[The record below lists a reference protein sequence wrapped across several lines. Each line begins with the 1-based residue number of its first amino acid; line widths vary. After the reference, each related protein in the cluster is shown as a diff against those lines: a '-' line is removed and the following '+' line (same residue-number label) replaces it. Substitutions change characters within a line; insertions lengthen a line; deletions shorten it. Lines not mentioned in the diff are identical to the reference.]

1 MKKLFISE
9 YLNYVFQKKVWIV
22 ENIYMIKIMQL
33 YYSSYNKKFISH
45 TFFTDAINN
54 SSFPIFLNHVNK
66 LNDKILYHSQVHGV
80 KHILNVTF
88 FSYLIACNENMDE
101 NDMNILLEIA
111 LYHDIG
117 RIDDREDRA
126 HGYRGAEKMLMHLS
140 DDKIDMLIPA
150 IIHAHSLLDEEAYQ
164 IFRQYNIEKS
174 QYARYSKILSI
185 IKDAD
190 ALDRFRLRPNSL
202 KPEYFRIDFSKIL
215 ISLACVLS
223 KVEWHE

>member
-88 FSYLIACNENMDE
+88 FSFLIACNENMSA
-101 NDMNILLEIA
+101 NDMGILLETA
-111 LYHDIG
+111 LYHDI
-117 RIDDREDRA
+117 
-126 HGYRGAEKMLMHLS
+126 
-140 DDKIDMLIPA
+140 IPA
-150 IIHAHSLLDEEAYQ
+150 VIHAHSLLDEEAYQ

>member
-1 MKKLFISE
+1 M
-9 YLNYVFQKKVWIV
+9 
-22 ENIYMIKIMQL
+22 
-33 YYSSYNKKFISH
+33 
-45 TFFTDAINN
+45 
-54 SSFPIFLNHVNK
+54 
-66 LNDKILYHSQVHGV
+66 
-80 KHILNVTF
+80 
-88 FSYLIACNENMDE
+88 
-101 NDMNILLEIA
+101 LLA

-117 RIDDREDRA
+117 RDDDMEDSD
-126 HGYRGAEKMLMHLS
+126 HGHRGAKKILMHIS
-140 DDKIDMLIPA
+140 DNKMDMIIPA
-150 IIHAHSLLDEEAYQ
+150 VIHAHSLLDEEAYQ

-202 KPEYFRIDFSKIL
+202 NPEYFRIDFSKIL

>member
-54 SSFPIFLNHVNK
+54 SSFPIFLNQVNK

-88 FSYLIACNENMDE
+88 FSFLIACNENMSA
-101 NDMNILLEIA
+101 NDMGILLETA

-117 RIDDREDRA
+117 RNDDMEDSD
-126 HGYRGAEKMLMHLS
+126 HGHRGAKKILMHIS
-140 DDKIDMLIPA
+140 DNKMDMIIPA
-150 IIHAHSLLDEEAYQ
+150 VIHAHSLLDEEAYQ

>member
-45 TFFTDAINN
+45 TFFTDAIKN
-54 SSFPIFLNHVNK
+54 SSFPIFLNHVNN

-88 FSYLIACNENMDE
+88 FSFLIACNENMSA
-101 NDMNILLEIA
+101 NDMGILLETA

-117 RIDDREDRA
+117 RNDDMEDSD
-126 HGYRGAEKMLMHLS
+126 HGHM
-140 DDKIDMLIPA
+140 IIPA
-150 IIHAHSLLDEEAYQ
+150 VIHAHSLLDEEAYQ

-174 QYARYSKILSI
+174 QYARYSKLLSI

-202 KPEYFRIDFSKIL
+202 NPEYFRIDFSKIL

>member
-1 MKKLFISE
+1 MKKLFMSE

-45 TFFTDAINN
+45 TFFTDAIKN
-54 SSFPIFLNHVNK
+54 SSFPIFLYHVNN

-88 FSYLIACNENMDE
+88 FSFLIACNENMSA
-101 NDMNILLEIA
+101 NDMGILLETA

-117 RIDDREDRA
+117 RNDDMEDSD
-126 HGYRGAEKMLMHLS
+126 HGHRGAKKILMHIS
-140 DDKIDMLIPA
+140 DNKMDMIIPA
-150 IIHAHSLLDEEAYQ
+150 VIHAHSLLDEEAYQ

-174 QYARYSKILSI
+174 QYA
-185 IKDAD
+185 
-190 ALDRFRLRPNSL
+190 
-202 KPEYFRIDFSKIL
+202 
-215 ISLACVLS
+215 
-223 KVEWHE
+223 

>member
-1 MKKLFISE
+1 MKKLFMSE

-45 TFFTDAINN
+45 TFFTDAIKIQA
-54 SSFPIFLNHVNK
+54 FQFLYHVNN

-88 FSYLIACNENMDE
+88 FSFLIACNENMSA
-101 NDMNILLEIA
+101 NDMGILLETA

-117 RIDDREDRA
+117 RNDDMEDSD
-126 HGYRGAEKMLMHLS
+126 HGHRGAKKILMHIS
-140 DDKIDMLIPA
+140 DNKMDMIIPA
-150 IIHAHSLLDEEAYQ
+150 VIHAHSLLDEEAYQ